1 MIKSLNFSFLS
12 LFNPLLLD
20 LTAAAERYYFSDPVV
35 ALIRL
40 RLLGETMALQTAA
53 AVAAL
58 PYQERVADF
67 STALRL
73 LEDMNAMSREP
84 AQIFHHLRQVGNRAA
99 HENVGSRGDALH
111 SLRLKVQA
119 EY

>member
-1 MIKSLNFSFLS
+1 VIKSPNFSFLS
-12 LFNPLLLD
+12 LYDPLLLD
-20 LTAAAERYYFSDPVV
+20 LTATAELYCFSEPVV

-40 RLLGETMALQTAA
+40 RLFGETMALQTAA
-53 AVAAL
+53 AVAAF
-58 PYQERVADF
+58 PHQERVADF

-73 LEDMNAMSREP
+73 LEDKNAISRET
-84 AQIFHHLRQVGNRAA
+84 AQIFHHLRQVGSRAA

-111 SLRLKVQA
+111 ALRLKAQA